1 MEVPCTETIW
11 TRYGSVSIALGAYTT
26 RSDMSEP
33 TEPCKCEAMMHIG
46 KPRSGTS
53 RHMNKEIPHFHRT
66 DENGNTYIV
75 TSTGRLSPVETSAVE
90 QIIEEHRQLEM
101 FDADPTYGGMFAN
114 KFDDLQDGDMAEKS

>member
-1 MEVPCTETIW
+1 MEVPCTETTW

-33 TEPCKCEAMMHIG
+33 TEPCKCEAMKHIG
-46 KPRSGTS
+46 KS

-75 TSTGRLSPVETSAVE
+75 TSTGRLSPGETNAVE